1 MTTIYQVDFKIRQ
14 GANTVESIAFVVIKD
29 DIFLQSSL
37 NLNKNM
43 RLCAITQ
50 ILEYVNRDHPN
61 PLYVNEN
68 ISLVRFTPIK
78 TI

>member
-14 GANTVESIAFVVIKD
+14 GTNTAESIAFVVVND
-29 DIFLQSSL
+29 DIFKQNSL
-37 NLNKNM
+37 HLNKNM

-50 ILEYVNRDHPN
+50 ILEYVNRDHPT

-68 ISLVRFTPIK
+68 IALVRFTPIK